1 MRALCARFSTTAA
14 AGFVPDVG
22 NFCFAFCFSSAR
34 LFFFS
39 IYSLRFALLRSSL
52 VTDFRI
58 FNFAVMVMERERERE
73 RGNFH
78 GDVRMDFGRLE
89 ESLG

>member
-22 NFCFAFCFSSAR
+22 NFCFAFCFFFPP
-34 LFFFS
+34 LLYFFS
-39 IYSLRFALLRSSL
+39 PFIRFDSLLRSSL

-58 FNFAVMVMERERERE
+58 FNFAVMVMERKRERE
-73 RGNFH
+73 
-78 GDVRMDFGRLE
+78 
-89 ESLG
+89 